1 MGRRRRTALSRTCSY
16 EPVAT
21 GCADEA
27 LVEAIRN
34 AEESAFSVLYER
46 YFQRIYTFSFT
57 RLRNHA
63 DTEEA
68 VQETFTSVFRS
79 IDAYRGESPLVSWIY
94 GIARNTV
101 NNRLRRASARNQRM
115 ARARTELLRASVAMS
130 PGTPEDEL
138 NLQRSVDRVRDCL
151 ASLSA
156 WQAEVFA
163 LRHVENLP
171 IREIAR
177 RTSRSHDSVRSSLYR
192 VKSLLIKAVDPSDS
206 NADPGGAL
214 DAGADRRAA
223 ANVGSNRGG
232 GER

>member
-1 MGRRRRTALSRTCSY
+1 LPHASNSQ
-16 EPVAT
+16 PVAAAP
-21 GCADEA
+21 ADET
-27 LVEAIRN
+27 LVAAIRN
-34 AEESAFSVLYER
+34 AEEHAFGLLYER
-46 YFQRIYTFSFT
+46 YFQRIYTFSFL

-79 IDAYRGESPLVSWIY
+79 IDAYRGESSLVSWIY

-101 NNRLRRASARNQRM
+101 NNRLRRASAQHQRM
-115 ARARTELLRASVAMS
+115 ARARTELLRSSLAMS

-138 NLQRSVDRVRDCL
+138 NLQRSVDQVRECL
-151 ASLSA
+151 RSLSD

-163 LRHVENLP
+163 LRHLENLP
-171 IREIAR
+171 IGEIAR
-177 RTSRSHDSVRSSLYR
+177 RMSRSHDSVRSSLYR

-206 NADPGGAL
+206 NADPGGASNGGSGCRT
-214 DAGADRRAA
+214 AARGGAY
-223 ANVGSNRGG
+223 RGG

>member
-1 MGRRRRTALSRTCSY
+1 VLSRACSPQ
-16 EPVAT
+16 PVAVAL
-21 GCADEA
+21 ADET
-27 LVEAIRN
+27 LVEAVRN
-34 AEESAFSVLYER
+34 AEERAFKLLYER
-46 YFQRIYTFSFT
+46 YFQRVYTFSFL

-79 IDAYRGESPLVSWIY
+79 IDTYRGESSLVSWIY

-101 NNRLRRASARNQRM
+101 NNQLRRVNAQHQRM
-115 ARARTELLRASVAMS
+115 ARARNELLRTSIAMS

-138 NLQRSVDRVRDCL
+138 NLQRSVDQVRDCL
-151 ASLSA
+151 ASLSD

-163 LRHVENLP
+163 LRHLENLP
-171 IREIAR
+171 IGEIAR
-177 RTSRSHDSVRSSLYR
+177 RMSRSHDSVRSSLYR

-206 NADPGGAL
+206 NANAGGRREGGPGC
-214 DAGADRRAA
+214 RAA
-223 ANVGSNRGG
+223 ARGGANRGG

>member
-1 MGRRRRTALSRTCSY
+1 VLSRACSPQ
-16 EPVAT
+16 PVAVAL
-21 GCADEA
+21 ADET
-27 LVEAIRN
+27 LVEAVRN
-34 AEESAFSVLYER
+34 AEERAFKLLYER
-46 YFQRIYTFSFT
+46 YFQRVYTFSFR

-79 IDAYRGESPLVSWIY
+79 IDTYRGESSLVSWIY

-101 NNRLRRASARNQRM
+101 NNQLRRVNAQHQRM
-115 ARARTELLRASVAMS
+115 ARARNELLRTSIAMS

-138 NLQRSVDRVRDCL
+138 NLQRSIDQVRDCL
-151 ASLSA
+151 ASLSD

-163 LRHVENLP
+163 LRHLENLP
-171 IREIAR
+171 IGEIAR
-177 RTSRSHDSVRSSLYR
+177 RMSRSHDSVRSSLYR

-206 NADPGGAL
+206 NANAGRCLDGGPG
-214 DAGADRRAA
+214 RRAA
-223 ANVGSNRGG
+223 ARGGANRGG